1 MQSSLEMLVQ
11 QPNPSCKQNCKSGP
25 VIHLVFGKMFL
36 LSHPGLAWNCDSMQ
50 TGDSPALGQ
59 WLQHEGCFSKAC
71 ENQMSYRDALD
82 APRYAGEKLEPQEW
96 QEK

>member
-1 MQSSLEMLVQ
+1 
-11 QPNPSCKQNCKSGP
+11 
-25 VIHLVFGKMFL
+25 
-36 LSHPGLAWNCDSMQ
+36 MQ
-50 TGDSPALGQ
+50 TGDSPALAQ